1 MNIGIALLLAY
12 LLCAEAPNGTLE
24 ERWLIAQTVVYR
36 LEARGPTIEQV
47 IYAPKQYQ
55 GVGLID
61 ADAYRRLRRQELEEN
76 FAIALAAILMGP
88 VARVSNFAEPNSADW
103 QSRCEL
109 KYIAGKHHFYL
120 CPDWGTQ
127 MAKTKRKVK
136 RFRCGMVVT
145 FLASKSGAPGP
156 QFPGRYYGARKR
168 RRPAHHTPVRSTG
181 HVAAKVLQDASEG

>member
-1 MNIGIALLLAY
+1 MSTNIRTVLLLAY

-36 LEARGPTIEQV
+36 LEARGLTIEQV
-47 IYAPKQYQ
+47 IYTPQQYQ

-109 KYIAGKHHFYL
+109 KHIVGKHHFYL
-120 CPDWGTQ
+120 CPDWRTQ
-127 MAKTKRKVK
+127 MAKEKKPNFKEMKRKK
-136 RFRCGMVVT
+136 T
-145 FLASKSGAPGP
+145 KE
-156 QFPGRYYGARKR
+156 
-168 RRPAHHTPVRSTG
+168 
-181 HVAAKVLQDASEG
+181 AAKVMDKRGNKKSAKYWREKADED